1 MKESSDPLDG
11 RQHTAAIG
19 TAKLPPNDLYR
30 NLYFYVKNVLSEILP
45 KDFWSL
51 Y

>member
-30 NLYFYVKNVLSEILP
+30 KIYTFMSKTFFLKFCQNISGL
-45 KDFWSL
+45 
-51 Y
+51 